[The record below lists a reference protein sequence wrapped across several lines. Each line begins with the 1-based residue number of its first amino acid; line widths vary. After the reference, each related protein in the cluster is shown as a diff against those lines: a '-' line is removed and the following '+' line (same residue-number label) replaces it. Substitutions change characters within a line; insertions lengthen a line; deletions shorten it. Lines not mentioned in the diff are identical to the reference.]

1 MAFDLEVFNRQVYT
15 AATEVVDQQVEL
27 FNANSNGTIVLRPSS
42 VNMGDFSMEASF
54 KAISKLVR
62 RRDVANGTNSVSAVR
77 LGQLK
82 NVSVKVA
89 SGTSPIEWERAQFA
103 WIKQNPAQAAA
114 VIGEQLAKGMMQDQL
129 NVAIKGLVAAMGNN
143 SAVVTDKSADEGG
156 KTAITPAYL
165 AEAAGKFGDRQMD
178 IAAWVLHSKCMN
190 DLWQNALANAE
201 RLFVYESVAVL
212 RDPFGRIFVM
222 TDSPDLL
229 ATDVYSTLGLVEGAA
244 LVEPNNDFDAVTVD
258 TTGKE
263 NIQTTYQAEW
273 SYNLGLRGYAWKT
286 AVGGA
291 APNDTALG
299 TGTNWEKVVTSN
311 KDTAGVLLKTK

>member
-62 RRDVANGTNSVSAVR
+62 RRDVANGTNAVSAVR

-114 VIGEQLAKGMMQDQL
+114 VIGEQLAKAMLQDQL
-129 NVAIKGLVAAMGNN
+129 NVAIKGLVAAMGAN
-143 SAVVTDKSADEGG
+143 SSVVLDKSVDTGNE
-156 KTAITPAYL
+156 AIRPAYL
-165 AEAAGKFGDRQMD
+165 AAAAGLFGDRQMD
-178 IAAWVLHSKCMN
+178 IAAWVIHSKSMT
-190 DLWQNALANAE
+190 DLWQNALTNAE
-201 RLFVYESVAVL
+201 RLFAYESVAVL

-229 ATDVYSTLGLVEGAA
+229 KTDVYSTLGLVEGAA
-244 LVEPNNDFDAVTVD
+244 FVEPNNDFDAVTVD

-273 SYNLGLRGYAWKT
+273 SYNLGLRGYAWKVDT
-286 AVGGA
+286 GNA

>member
-62 RRDVANGTNSVSAVR
+62 RRDVTNGTQAVSAVR

-143 SAVVTDKSADEGG
+143 SAVVTDKSGDSGNE
-156 KTAITPAYL
+156 AIRPAYL

-178 IAAWVLHSKCMN
+178 IAAWVIHSKSMT

-201 RLFVYESVAVL
+201 RLFVYESVAVM

-229 ATDVYSTLGLVEGAA
+229 ATNVYSTLGLVEGAA

>member
-27 FNANSNGTIVLRPSS
+27 FNANSNGTIVLRPSN

-62 RRDVANGTNSVSAVR
+62 RRDVSNGTNAVDAVR

-89 SGTSPIEWERAQFA
+89 SGTSPIVWERAQFA

-114 VIGEQLAKGMMQDQL
+114 VIGEQLAKAMLQDQL
-129 NVAIKGLVAAMGNN
+129 NVAIKGLVAAMGAN
-143 SAVVTDKSADEGG
+143 SAVVLDKSGDTG
-156 KTAITPAYL
+156 KEAIRPAYL
-165 AEAAGKFGDRQMD
+165 AAAAGLFGDRQMD
-178 IAAWVLHSKCMN
+178 IAAWVIHSKSMT
-190 DLWQNALANAE
+190 DLWQNALTNAE
-201 RLFVYESVAVL
+201 QLFRYESVAVM

-229 ATDVYSTLGLVEGAA
+229 ATNVYSTLGLVEGAA

-299 TGTNWEKVVTSN
+299 TGTNWEKAVTSN

>member
-27 FNANSNGTIVLRPSS
+27 FNANSNGTIVLRPSN

-62 RRDVANGTNSVSAVR
+62 RRDVSNGTNAVDAVR

-89 SGTSPIEWERAQFA
+89 SGTSPIVWERAQFA

-114 VIGEQLAKGMMQDQL
+114 VIGEQLAKAMLQDQL
-129 NVAIKGLVAAMGNN
+129 NVAIKGLVAAMGAN
-143 SAVVTDKSADEGG
+143 SAVVLDKSGDTG
-156 KTAITPAYL
+156 KEAIRPAYL
-165 AEAAGKFGDRQMD
+165 AAAAGLFGDRQMD
-178 IAAWVLHSKCMN
+178 IAAWVIHSKSMT
-190 DLWQNALANAE
+190 DLWQNALTNAE
-201 RLFVYESVAVL
+201 QLFRYESVAVM

-229 ATDVYSTLGLVEGAA
+229 ATNVYSTLGLVEGAA

>member
-27 FNANSNGTIVLRPSS
+27 FNANSNGTIVLRPSN

-62 RRDVANGTNSVSAVR
+62 RRDVSNGTNAVDAVR

-89 SGTSPIEWERAQFA
+89 SGTSPIVWERAQFA

-114 VIGEQLAKGMMQDQL
+114 VIGEQLAKAMLQDQL
-129 NVAIKGLVAAMGNN
+129 NVAIKGLVAAMGAN
-143 SAVVTDKSADEGG
+143 SAVVLDKSSDTGNE
-156 KTAITPAYL
+156 AIRPAYL
-165 AEAAGKFGDRQMD
+165 AAAAGLFGDRQMD
-178 IAAWVLHSKCMN
+178 IAAWVIHSKSMT
-190 DLWQNALANAE
+190 DLWQNALTNAE
-201 RLFVYESVAVL
+201 QLFRYESVAVM

-229 ATDVYSTLGLVEGAA
+229 ATNVYSTLGLVEGAA

>member
-27 FNANSNGTIVLRPSS
+27 FNANSNGTIVLRPSN

-62 RRDVANGTNSVSAVR
+62 RRDVSNGTNAVDAVR

-89 SGTSPIEWERAQFA
+89 SGTSPIVWERAQFA

-114 VIGEQLAKGMMQDQL
+114 VIGEQLAKAMLQDQL
-129 NVAIKGLVAAMGNN
+129 NVAIKGLVAAMGAN
-143 SAVVTDKSADEGG
+143 SAVVLDKSGDTG
-156 KTAITPAYL
+156 KEAIRPAYL
-165 AEAAGKFGDRQMD
+165 AAAAGLFGDRQMD
-178 IAAWVLHSKCMN
+178 IAAWVIHSKSMT
-190 DLWQNALANAE
+190 DLWQNALTNAE
-201 RLFVYESVAVL
+201 RLFVYESVAVM

-229 ATDVYSTLGLVEGAA
+229 ATNVYSTLGLVEGAA

-286 AVGGA
+286 DDGGA

-299 TGTNWEKVVTSN
+299 TGTNWEKVVTSH
-311 KDTAGVLLKTK
+311 KGTAGVLLKTK

>member
-27 FNANSNGTIVLRPSS
+27 FNANSNGTIVLRPSN

-62 RRDVANGTNSVSAVR
+62 RRDVANGNNAVSAVR

-89 SGTSPIEWERAQFA
+89 SGTSPIVWERAQFA

-114 VIGEQLAKGMMQDQL
+114 VIGEQLAKAMLQDQL
-129 NVAIKGLVAAMGNN
+129 NVAIKGLVAAMGAN
-143 SAVVTDKSADEGG
+143 SAVVLNKSGDTGNE
-156 KTAITPAYL
+156 AIRPAYL
-165 AEAAGKFGDRQMD
+165 AAAAGLFGDRQMD
-178 IAAWVLHSKCMN
+178 IAAWVIHSKSMT

-286 AVGGA
+286 DDGGA
-291 APNDTALG
+291 APSDTALG

>member
-27 FNANSNGTIVLRPSS
+27 FNANSNGTIVLRPSN

-103 WIKQNPAQAAA
+103 WIKQNQAKAAA
-114 VIGEQLAKGMMQDQL
+114 AIGEQLAKAMLQDQL
-129 NVAIKGLVAAMGNN
+129 NVAIKGLVAAMGAN
-143 SAVVTDKSADEGG
+143 SAVVLDKSSDTG
-156 KTAITPAYL
+156 KEAIRPAYL
-165 AEAAGKFGDRQMD
+165 AAAAGKFGDRQMD
-178 IAAWVLHSKCMN
+178 IAAWVIHSKSMT
-190 DLWQNALANAE
+190 DLWQNALTNAE
-201 RLFVYESVAVL
+201 RLFVYESVAVM

-244 LVEPNNDFDAVTVD
+244 IVEPNNDFDAVTVD

-286 AVGGA
+286 ADGGA

>member
-27 FNANSNGTIVLRPSS
+27 FNANSNGTIVLRPSN

-62 RRDVANGTNSVSAVR
+62 RRDVSNGTNAVDAVR

-89 SGTSPIEWERAQFA
+89 SGTSPIVWERAQFA

-114 VIGEQLAKGMMQDQL
+114 VIGEQLAKAMLQDQL
-129 NVAIKGLVAAMGNN
+129 NVAIKGLVAAMGAN
-143 SAVVTDKSADEGG
+143 SAVVLDKSGDTG
-156 KTAITPAYL
+156 KEAIRPAYL
-165 AEAAGKFGDRQMD
+165 AAAAGLFGDRQMD
-178 IAAWVLHSKCMN
+178 IAAWVIHSKSMT
-190 DLWQNALANAE
+190 DLWQNALTNAE
-201 RLFVYESVAVL
+201 RLFVYESVAVM

-229 ATDVYSTLGLVEGAA
+229 ATNVYSTLGLVEGAA

-286 AVGGA
+286 DDGGA